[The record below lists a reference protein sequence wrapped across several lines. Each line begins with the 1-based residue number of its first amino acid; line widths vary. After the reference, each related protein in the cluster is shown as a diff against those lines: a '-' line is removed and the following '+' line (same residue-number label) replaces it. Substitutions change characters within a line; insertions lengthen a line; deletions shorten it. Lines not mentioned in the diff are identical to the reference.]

1 MKTIFT
7 LLVLSLTI
15 VSCQPEGR
23 IYSDNQGLSPNL
35 EWLKKDVR
43 SFDVVIEDNSVEY
56 DLSLA
61 FRYATGF
68 QYQLAKVEV
77 TEESPSGI
85 IRVMEFDLKVRED
98 NGDYIGDAGLDIW
111 DSEHKV
117 ESGIKYMEKGNY
129 TYSITHNME
138 NDPLHFAMEIGL
150 IVDKA
155 K

>member
-1 MKTIFT
+1 MKTTIT
-7 LLVLSLTI
+7 LIAFALIL

-23 IYSDNQGLSPNL
+23 IYSDNQDLSPNL

-43 SFDVVIEDNSVEY
+43 TFDVVIEDNSVEY

-68 QYQLAKVEV
+68 QYQFAKVQV
-77 TEESPSGI
+77 TEESPTGL
-85 IRVMEFDLKVRED
+85 IRVMEFDLKVRDD

-111 DSEHKV
+111 DSEHMV
-117 ESGIKYMEKGNY
+117 ESRIKYMEEGNY
-129 TYSITHNME
+129 TYSITHIME

>member
-1 MKTIFT
+1 MKKTIT
-7 LLVLSLTI
+7 LIAFALIL

-23 IYSDNQGLSPNL
+23 IYSDNQDLSPNL

-43 SFDVVIEDNSVEY
+43 TFDVVIEDNSVEY

-68 QYQLAKVEV
+68 QYQFAKVEV
-77 TEESPSGI
+77 TEESPTGL
-85 IRVMEFDLKVRED
+85 IRVMEFDLKVRDD

-111 DSEHKV
+111 DSEHIV

-129 TYSITHNME
+129 TYSITHIME

-150 IVDKA
+150 IVDKV